1 MQERMIKQFRKRLTR
16 QGVPT
21 ELLRCLA
28 FWLVWLVVHF
38 PQKRCFGRVV
48 SGPGRRFPRHICHQT
63 GESSVVVT
71 KYVDASFSLL
81 LPWGPLH
88 RALTIWTEWAV
99 TRRSFAQL
107 GSRWHCKRFFW
118 YLLLSALQD
127 MSISGWNVTSFFYLT
142 TEVWLAVLGLFI
154 YTISW
159 S

>member
-1 MQERMIKQFRKRLTR
+1 MKTTRRKNTMKNIDNTMLLLLGGQLGHYLLASRKKILDKEEGQRFQIANMQERMIKHFRKRLTR

-28 FWLVWLVVHF
+28 FWLEVHF

-48 SGPGRRFPRHICHQT
+48 SEPGRRFPRHICHQA

-88 RALTIWTEWAV
+88 RALTIWTE
-99 TRRSFAQL
+99 
-107 GSRWHCKRFFW
+107 
-118 YLLLSALQD
+118 
-127 MSISGWNVTSFFYLT
+127 
-142 TEVWLAVLGLFI
+142 
-154 YTISW
+154 
-159 S
+159 